1 MPDGGTPEHGAGIG
15 TGGLEDPRAPWEQD
29 VEDPAAPRALLA
41 VMFTDIVGS
50 TELATAF
57 GDKRWRELLEQH
69 DVAIREQIARFEG
82 REVDTAGDAF
92 FATFGRPIQAV
103 DCALESARAVRRLGL
118 RIRAGIHMG
127 ECVVTADK
135 VRGVTVH
142 IGARVGAKAKGDEVL
157 VSGTVRDTLV
167 GQGLT
172 FEDRG
177 EQTLKGVEGR
187 WRLFAVEPRVR
198 DNEADLPPL
207 LETHIPAP
215 PPPAWKKPRVL
226 VAAAVAVALLAGAI
240 GYVVTRGGGLSNVP
254 ADSLAAIDSGSG
266 AVTESFPVGRR
277 PVGVAAAR
285 DGVWV
290 TNSIDRT
297 VSHVASDGGA
307 VRRSGVL
314 GSGPSEIAIGPTAV
328 WVANI
333 DGRSISRIDPR
344 TATEIEGDRLQAGNG
359 LSGITYGAGAIWIT
373 NAIDGTVWQID
384 EKTGAKVREI
394 IVGPALRDVAA
405 DQQAIWVASETAG
418 TVTKISPTSGAIVDV
433 VNVGNGA
440 RAVAIGA
447 GAVWV
452 ANAFDGTVSRID
464 ANGSVTNTI
473 AVGNGPRSLAIAKG
487 KVFVA
492 NEGDST
498 VSIVDAGSRRV
509 IQTIRLGNAPMSLAT
524 AGDRVWVSVRGGTL
538 SYRGGTL
545 RFGTAFP
552 AESMDPARG
561 WSQFGFAM
569 VPATHDG
576 LTGFKKVGGVE
587 GGVVLPNL
595 AEEMLPPTD
604 DGKTYSVTLRRGLRY
619 SDGSPVRASDVRKS
633 FERQYLMDAPALV
646 FYGAIKGT
654 DACSPERCDLSEGIV
669 TDDAARTVTFHLRQA
684 EPDFFYHLAFPT
696 AAIVPSTMPMKDAG
710 YTAVPGT
717 GPYRMAKVTGDNSG
731 GEVQME
737 RNPHFRSRGP
747 VQPEGFPD
755 RIVVRWGGTPEGV
768 VESVKRGDVDF
779 TIDAQELGE
788 DTAKLLN
795 EVPAQVHI
803 FDGLT
808 VFYAGLN
815 PNIPPMDDVRVRRAL
830 NFAVDRRAMGA
841 FLASAQYGG
850 TTCQVLAKNLLGY
863 RPYCPY
869 TTDPSE
875 SGTWSGPDLATA
887 RRLIS
892 DAGARGKTITIWV
905 PEDAPTRPAG
915 EAIAAAARSI
925 GLRAVIRNPD
935 EFPFERQFDP
945 KAFQV
950 IISGWFADYPAP
962 SNFILPLLACPSL
975 IIELTGL
982 QEAPANLAHFCDRRI
997 DAITLRAI
1005 AEQQRDPLKSAELWA
1020 EVDRAYVDT
1029 AAWIPFASFRTL
1041 TLVSAR
1047 VGNVL
1052 SNPSHGP
1059 ILSQMWL
1066 TDRK

>member
-1 MPDGGTPEHGAGIG
+1 MSPEDEEAPKPDSV
-15 TGGLEDPRAPWEQD
+15 GLEDPRAPWEEQI
-29 VEDPAAPRALLA
+29 EDPAAPRALLA

-50 TELATAF
+50 TELATAL

-69 DVAIREQIARFEG
+69 DTAVREQIARFDG

-127 ECVVTADK
+127 ECVVTTDK

-142 IGARVGAKAKGDEVL
+142 IGARVGAKARGDEVL
-157 VSGTVRDTLV
+157 VSSTIRDVLT
-167 GQGLT
+167 GQGLS
-172 FEDRG
+172 FADRG

-187 WRLFAVEPRVR
+187 WRLYAVEPRVR
-198 DNEADLPPL
+198 DNEAELPPL
-207 LETHIPAP
+207 LETHIPPP
-215 PPPAWKKPRVL
+215 PPPAWKKPKVL
-226 VAAAVAVALLAGAI
+226 AAGAVALAVLAGAI
-240 GYVVTRGGGLSNVP
+240 VFVTRGGGLSSVP
-254 ADSLAAIDSGSG
+254 ADSLAAIDAGSG
-266 AVTESFPVGRR
+266 EIIEAIPVGRR
-277 PVGVAAAR
+277 PVGIASAHS
-285 DGVWV
+285 GVWV

-297 VSHVASDGGA
+297 ASFVSSDGGA
-307 VRRSGVL
+307 VRRTGEL
-314 GSGPSEIAIGPTAV
+314 GSGPSQVAIGLNAV

-333 DGRSISRIDPR
+333 EGRSVSRIDPR
-344 TATEIEGDRLQAGNG
+344 SKKEIADSRLETGNG
-359 LSGITYGAGAIWIT
+359 LSGITYDGSGSIWIT
-373 NAIDGTVWQID
+373 NGVDGTVWQFN
-384 EKTGAKVREI
+384 EKSGAKVREI
-394 IVGPALRDVAA
+394 VVGPALRGLAA
-405 DQQAIWVASETAG
+405 DGDAVWVASETAG
-418 TVTKISPTSGAIVDV
+418 TVTKINPSSGAIVGV
-433 VNVGNGA
+433 INVGNGA

-452 ANAFDGTVSRID
+452 TNAFDGTLSRIEP
-464 ANGSVTNTI
+464 NSNSVTNTI
-473 AVGNGPRSLAIAKG
+473 AVGKEPRALAIAKG
-487 KVFVA
+487 RVFVA
-492 NEGDST
+492 NEGDGT
-498 VSIVDAGSRRV
+498 VSVVDGSRRV
-509 IQTIRLGNAPMSLAT
+509 VQTIRLGNAPMSLAA
-524 AGDRVWVSVRGGTL
+524 AGERVWVSVRGGIL

-552 AESMDPARG
+552 AESMDPAKG
-561 WSQFGFAM
+561 WSLFGFAI

-604 DGKTYSVTLRRGLRY
+604 DGKTYSFTLRRGLRY

-633 FERQYLMDAPALV
+633 FERQYLMDAPGLV
-646 FYGAIKGT
+646 FYGSIKGT

-717 GPYRMAKVTGDNSG
+717 GPYRMAKVTGGNSS
-731 GEVQME
+731 GEVQLE

-747 VQPEGFPD
+747 VQPEGYPD
-755 RIVVRWGGTPEGV
+755 RIVVRWGGTPEGA
-768 VESVKRGDVDF
+768 VEAVKRGDVDF
-779 TIDAQELGE
+779 TIDAQELGAE
-788 DTAKLLN
+788 TAKLLN

-803 FDGLT
+803 FDGQT
-808 VFYAGLN
+808 VFYATLN
-815 PNIPPMDDVRVRRAL
+815 PNIPPLNDVRVRRAL
-830 NFAVDRRAMGA
+830 NFAVDRRALGA
-841 FLASAQYGG
+841 FLESTTYGG
-850 TTCQVLAKNLLGY
+850 TTCQVLAKNLFGY

-869 TTDPSE
+869 TKNPAP

-892 DAGARGKTITIWV
+892 EAGARGKTITIWV
-905 PEDAPTRPAG
+905 PEEAPTRPA
-915 EAIAAAARSI
+915 ADVLADAARSI

-935 EFPFERQFDP
+935 VFPFERQFDP

-950 IISGWFADYPAP
+950 LLSGWFADYPAP

-975 IIELTGL
+975 IIQLTGL
-982 QEAPANLAHFCDRRI
+982 EEAPANLGHFCDRNI
-997 DAITLRAI
+997 DALTLRAI
-1005 AEQQRDPLKSAELWA
+1005 AEQQRDPIKSSDLWA

-1066 TDRK
+1066 SDRK

>member
-1 MPDGGTPEHGAGIG
+1 MSDVVPPEGGAGMSQ
-15 TGGLEDPRAPWEQD
+15 GLEDPRAPWEEQ

-50 TELATAF
+50 TELATAL

-69 DVAIREQIARFEG
+69 DVAVREQIVRFEG

-167 GQGLT
+167 GQGIS
-172 FEDRG
+172 FSDRG
-177 EQTLKGVEGR
+177 EQTLKGVEGK
-187 WRLFAVEPRVR
+187 WRLYAVEPRVR

-207 LETHIPAP
+207 LETNIPPP

-226 VAAAVAVALLAGAI
+226 VAAAVAIAVLAGAI
-240 GYVVTRGGGLSNVP
+240 GYVVARGGGLSNVP
-254 ADSLAAIDSGSG
+254 ADSLAAIDASSGT
-266 AVTESFPVGRR
+266 VTESFSVGRR
-277 PVGVAAAR
+277 PVGVAASR

-297 VSHVASDGGA
+297 VSHVATDGGG

-328 WVANI
+328 WVANV
-333 DGRSISRIDPR
+333 DGRTISRIDPR
-344 TATEIEGDRLQAGNG
+344 TATEIEGDRIQAGNG
-359 LSGITYGAGAIWIT
+359 LSGITYGAGAMWIT
-373 NAIDGTVWQID
+373 NAVDGTVWQID

-394 IVGPALRDVAA
+394 IVGPALRDIAA
-405 DQQAIWVASETAG
+405 DQEAVWVASETAG
-418 TVTKISPTSGAIVDV
+418 TVTKINPSSGAIVDV

-440 RAVAIGA
+440 RALAIG
-447 GAVWV
+447 GRAVWV

-473 AVGNGPRSLAIAKG
+473 AVGNGPRDIAIAKDR
-487 KVFVA
+487 VFVA
-492 NEGDST
+492 NEVDST
-498 VSIVDAGSRRV
+498 VSVVDAGSRRV
-509 IQTIRLGNAPMSLAT
+509 VQTVRLGNAPMSLAT

-569 VPATHDG
+569 IPATHDG

-604 DGKTYSVTLRRGLRY
+604 DGKTYSFTLRRGLRY
-619 SDGSPVRASDVRKS
+619 SDGSPVRASDVRTS
-633 FERQYLMDAPALV
+633 FERQFLMDAPALV
-646 FYGAIKGT
+646 FYGAIVGT
-654 DACSPERCDLSEGIV
+654 DACSPERCDLSGGIV

-696 AAIVPSTMPMKDAG
+696 AAIVPSTVPMKDAG
-710 YTAVPGT
+710 YTTVPGT
-717 GPYRMAKVTGDNSG
+717 GPYRMAEVTGDDSG

-747 VQPEGFPD
+747 VQPEGYPD

-768 VESVKRGDVDF
+768 VDSVKRGDVDF
-779 TIDAQELGE
+779 TIDAQDLGE
-788 DTAKLLN
+788 ETATLLN

-803 FDGLT
+803 FDIPT
-808 VFYAGLN
+808 VFYAALN
-815 PNIPPMDDVRVRRAL
+815 PNIPPLNDVRVRRAL

-841 FLASAQYGG
+841 FLPSAQYGG
-850 TTCQVLAKNLLGY
+850 TTCQVLAENLFGY

-869 TTDPSE
+869 TKNPTP
-875 SGTWSGPDLATA
+875 SGTWTGPDLATA

-892 DAGARGKTITIWV
+892 EAKARNRTITIWV
-905 PEDAPTRPAG
+905 PPGVPTIPAA
-915 EAIAAAARSI
+915 EVLADAARSI
-925 GLRAVIRNPD
+925 GLRAVIRNP
-935 EFPFERQFDP
+935 EELPEEAQFDP

-950 IISGWFADYPAP
+950 TLIGWFGDFPSP

-975 IIELTGL
+975 IIQLTGIE
-982 QEAPANLAHFCDRRI
+982 EAPANLGHFCDPRI

-1005 AEQQRDPLKSAELWA
+1005 AEQQRDPIKSSDLWA

-1029 AAWIPFASFRTL
+1029 AAWIPFASFRSI